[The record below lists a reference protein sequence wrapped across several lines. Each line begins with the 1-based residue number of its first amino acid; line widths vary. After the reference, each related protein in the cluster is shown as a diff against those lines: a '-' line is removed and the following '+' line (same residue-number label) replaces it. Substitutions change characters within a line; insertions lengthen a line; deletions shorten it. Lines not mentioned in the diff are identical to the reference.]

1 MGIDFMLGVKMT
13 SFTSNSGLE
22 VQVQGGG
29 GSMNPENL
37 VRTPM

>member
-13 SFTSNSGLE
+13 FFTSNSGFE

-29 GSMNPENL
+29 
-37 VRTPM
+37 VDQ